1 MRAPLN
7 LDKIINDFNKIK
19 EQNLKMQHALV
30 YVWRFSAIQAMVV
43 LCAFY

>member
-7 LDKIINDFNKIK
+7 HDKVISDFNVIK
-19 EQNLKMQHALV
+19 EQNLKMQPALV
-30 YVWRFSAIQAMVV
+30 YVWRFSAIQTMVV